1 MYDHEGGP
9 GGGDDDGDL
18 GAERVHEVGCEDEG
32 GGYRAVEGEVRKGS
46 RGTGTPCGVRGGA
59 LRPVPREASGNK

>member
-1 MYDHEGGP
+1 
-9 GGGDDDGDL
+9 
-18 GAERVHEVGCEDEG
+18 VHEVGCEDEG